1 MLDILVESLGDPGT
15 FDLTDKDNPMYYIAR
30 YSHEQSLNLYNLSVA
45 EFRFIQHADSDF
57 EAVEE
62 GFDTYAGQIKDWFA
76 AKDSKAELPAIPDIT
91 ALLPFLGPAG
101 WITFFIKLAID
112 IGMEWINNRIGLGE
126 GSSGI
131 EADLTELIA
140 VLKQAFV
147 GEIGESEFP
156 LIELLANKSIEIILS
171 RASDFQEILI
181 GSKD

>member
-1 MLDILVESLGDPGT
+1 MLRITVDSLGDPGT
-15 FDLTDKDNPMYYIAR
+15 FDLTDKDDPQYYIAR
-30 YSHEQSLNLYNLSVA
+30 ASHEISLNFYNLETA
-45 EFRFIQHADSDF
+45 GFDFIQHEDADFD
-57 EAVEE
+57 AVEE
-62 GFDTYAGQIKDWFA
+62 GLDSYAGQVKSWFA

-91 ALLPFLGPAG
+91 TLLPFLGPAG

-112 IGMEWINNRIGLGE
+112 IAMEWVNNRIGLGE

-140 VLKQAFV
+140 VIRQAFV